1 MEDKMERRP
10 EDRETGREEEERKG
24 GGKKQVGT
32 CAGFQRHPP
41 KWPSVQT
48 YRFPGLL
55 TCYR

>member
-1 MEDKMERRP
+1 MERRP